1 MELLV
6 VIAII
11 GILVA
16 LLLPAVQAAR
26 EASRRS
32 QCANNLK
39 QIGLGI
45 QNYNDVHKVSP
56 PALIGSGRW
65 NNAAAVVK
73 NTTGWALMLP
83 QMEQE
88 AAYNRYNFGVC
99 SSSSLPTGYQGTI
112 QGNDTINLEVTSQRY
127 NFLECPSSNVSFE
140 PNSYLPGTNDFYSR
154 RNARRTNYLFAS
166 GQYTDY
172 DQNWNNITDIR
183 KGMFGNDG
191 AAKFSSLVDGL
202 SSTIAVGEASGEA
215 GKGGK
220 QSSHYG
226 PWGLTGTHTCCH
238 GRVYTSGTN
247 GHLSVVYTATDKRDW
262 HINAIYNNDSLGR
275 SYAWGFNSKHPGGAQ
290 FVFADGS
297 VHFLGQTM
305 DYGVFAR
312 LNYIAD
318 GETVQQSQ
326 FN

>member
-1 MELLV
+1 V

-32 QCANNLK
+32 SCGNNLK
-39 QIGLGI
+39 QIGLAI

-56 PALIGSGRW
+56 PALIDSGRVNW
-65 NNAAAVVK
+65 GGKPTK

-83 QMEQE
+83 QFEQE
-88 AAYNRYNFGVC
+88 AAYNRYNFGAC
-99 SSSSLPTGYQGTI
+99 SSVSSPVNGTNVA
-112 QGNDTINLEVTSQRY
+112 GDDTINVAVTSQCF
-127 NFLECPSSNVSFE
+127 NFLECPSSNVSYE
-140 PNSYLPGTNDFYSR
+140 PSTVQKGVTTEYYSR
-154 RNARRTNYLFAS
+154 NQARRTNYLFAV
-166 GQYTDY
+166 GNHEDRTG
-172 DQNWNNITDIR
+172 NWNNTTDIR

-191 AAKFSSLVDGL
+191 AAKLAALVDGL

-220 QSSHYG
+220 QSGEYG

-238 GRVYTSGTN
+238 GRVITSGPNAGTRIDYLPN
-247 GHLSVVYTATDKRDW
+247 DKRDW
-262 HINAIYNNDSLGR
+262 HINARYNNDVLNR
-275 SYAWGFNSKHPGGAQ
+275 SYAWGFNSKHPTGAQ

-297 VHFLGQTM
+297 VHFLSQLM

-318 GETVQQSQ
+318 GETVAQSEFQ
-326 FN
+326 